1 MAAQNS
7 TPSDLY
13 KCVYSFLLENK
24 FTKAAQQFLKQTKV
38 VSGSAGAAV
47 KLIGCSVGVLKLR
60 EQARNM
66 QWCPALAHVQP
77 QGLVYGLCFGTCFF
91 FPSRI
96 LTFWT
101 LVMLSHLVS
110 RSCVAASKCYI
121 IRFALFFCILNDSF
135 SYVLHVFL
143 SRPLKIKMRR
153 ASSAST
159 TSGSS
164 ECLLSVW

>member
-91 FPSRI
+91 FPLKNFNVLNFSDVI
-96 LTFWT
+96 T
-101 LVMLSHLVS
+101 LSQSLMC
-110 RSCVAASKCYI
+110 RSIKLLHNPFCV
-121 IRFALFFCILNDSF
+121 
-135 SYVLHVFL
+135 VFL
-143 SRPLKIKMRR
+143 HFERF
-153 ASSAST
+153 
-159 TSGSS
+159 
-164 ECLLSVW
+164 V